1 MTSTMAKKH
10 SRLARCP
17 ACQASLPVSSH
28 GHCPACGK
36 SATGPNRSVHIEP
49 SFRDSLTGERRRE
62 FYEGQKPLAVL
73 MILIVFISP
82 ILGVFLEGVPGL
94 LFGVIIPVAGYYLT
108 PYVVLRLTR

>member
-1 MTSTMAKKH
+1 MAKKH

-36 SATGPNRSVHIEP
+36 
-49 SFRDSLTGERRRE
+49 RDSLTGERRRE
-62 FYEGQKPLAVL
+62 FYEGHKPLAVL